1 MPHYSKETEK
11 AVAFP
16 IQMEIAEHYTDKY
29 KRFKCDVWIPKSQLD
44 KNGYPAKWIWEKN
57 INDIFERYN
66 PFAHW
71 NGGIV
76 EFEYKVLENPD
87 FKTFKTELE
96 LKREAEA
103 KEILAKR
110 EAELQKAFDKAQEY
124 REALVSEIKKHNP
137 KFRLSAKQ
145 RIRNTTFEKEAR
157 SLGIDYEG
165 IAHRVG
171 YKHRNFTKQDTEAT
185 QAHHIKGGDLINDYD

>member
-1 MPHYSKETEK
+1 M
-11 AVAFP
+11 
-16 IQMEIAEHYTDKY
+16 
-29 KRFKCDVWIPKSQLD
+29 
-44 KNGYPAKWIWEKN
+44 
-57 INDIFERYN
+57 
-66 PFAHW
+66 
-71 NGGIV
+71 

-157 SLGIDYEG
+157 ALGIDYEG
-165 IAHRVG
+165 IARRVG
-171 YKHRNFTKQDTEAT
+171 YKHRNFTKQDTQAV
-185 QAHHIKGGDLINDYD
+185 QAHHIRGGDLINDYD